1 VSTGAATKTC
11 PLCGEEILAVAVKCR
26 HCRQYLDPAAR
37 PADVHHGA
45 LDRLMLPVD
54 RPASAIAAGY
64 LGLFSFIPV
73 FGLPFQILAVVFG
86 LKALATIKATPGL
99 SGKGRAWFGIIV
111 GGLMGLFSI
120 LGLIMFVIGMMA
132 SH

>member
-11 PLCGEEILAVAVKCR
+11 PFCGEEILAVAVKCR

-37 PADVHHGA
+37 PADVPHSK

-54 RPASAIAAGY
+54 RPVTAIAAGY

-73 FGLPFQILAVVFG
+73 FGLPFQVAAVVCGILAVQ
-86 LKALATIKATPGL
+86 KINSTPGL
-99 SGKGRAWFGIIV
+99 AGKGRAWFGIIV
-111 GGLMGLFSI
+111 GVLMGLLSI
-120 LGLIMFVIGMMA
+120 LGLVAIIVDA
-132 SH
+132 S